1 MLIELTEKLID
12 ALNKNSSED
21 WYWFEDTMTYDNGI
35 LPLALLHSCEITGS
49 AKVKE
54 AGLKTLDF
62 LKGKTFSKKYFTPV
76 GNNGWFSK
84 HGKEMPAFDQQAIEV
99 MAMVLLFEQAYS
111 VTKDTSCI
119 ELMFTSFM
127 WFLGENEL
135 HIPLYDHETHGCCD
149 GLQYNGINRN
159 QGAESTLAYLIAHL
173 TVLKAME
180 SEYEYKK
187 SAEEDEIKQL
197 SLT

>member
-1 MLIELTEKLID
+1 
-12 ALNKNSSED
+12 
-21 WYWFEDTMTYDNGI
+21 
-35 LPLALLHSCEITGS
+35 
-49 AKVKE
+49 
-54 AGLKTLDF
+54 
-62 LKGKTFSKKYFTPV
+62 
-76 GNNGWFSK
+76 
-84 HGKEMPAFDQQAIEV
+84 MPDFDQQAVEA
-99 MAMVLLFEQAYS
+99 MAMVLVFEQAYH
-111 VTKDTSCI
+111 VTKEPRYI

-173 TVLKAME
+173 TILKAME

-187 SAEEDEIKQL
+187 AAKADEMKEL

>member
-1 MLIELTEKLID
+1 
-12 ALNKNSSED
+12 
-21 WYWFEDTMTYDNGI
+21 
-35 LPLALLHSCEITGS
+35 
-49 AKVKE
+49 
-54 AGLKTLDF
+54 
-62 LKGKTFSKKYFTPV
+62 
-76 GNNGWFSK
+76 
-84 HGKEMPAFDQQAIEV
+84 MPAFDQQAIEV
-99 MAMVLLFEQAYS
+99 MAMVLLLEQAYR
-111 VTKDTSCI
+111 VTKDASCI

-187 SAEEDEIKQL
+187 AAEANEVKELL
-197 SLT
+197 ST

>member
-1 MLIELTEKLID
+1 
-12 ALNKNSSED
+12 
-21 WYWFEDTMTYDNGI
+21 
-35 LPLALLHSCEITGS
+35 
-49 AKVKE
+49 
-54 AGLKTLDF
+54 
-62 LKGKTFSKKYFTPV
+62 
-76 GNNGWFSK
+76 
-84 HGKEMPAFDQQAIEV
+84 
-99 MAMVLLFEQAYS
+99 
-111 VTKDTSCI
+111 
-119 ELMFTSFM
+119 M

-173 TVLKAME
+173 TILKAME

-187 SAEEDEIKQL
+187 AAEVNEVKEL